1 MRVWETDLSWLS
13 CKCLTRVP
21 HLSSWPYTRFKMMP
35 FVTVFSVVCRG
46 FVSFVLNTTIFVPF
60 IASRLNSGRETFLS
74 LFVFAAIWLLL
85 GTLGFDIGSNW
96 LSFALLIRVKD
107 IPFLRKGCL
116 KVWNSFPTR
125 SCMHAL
131 YYSWTSRR
139 FRMFLTS

>member
-1 MRVWETDLSWLS
+1 
-13 CKCLTRVP
+13 
-21 HLSSWPYTRFKMMP
+21 MMP

-60 IASRLNSGRETFLS
+60 IASRLNSGTETFLS

-85 GTLGFDIGSNW
+85 GTLGFDIASNG

-116 KVWNSFPTR
+116 KV
-125 SCMHAL
+125 
-131 YYSWTSRR
+131 
-139 FRMFLTS
+139 